1 MRRGEGNLL
10 NALPPYWRLKELCQG
25 RKKRKMLILCDA
37 VDCKVMLDEGPRNVA
52 LYIGKERKLVKISL
66 LISLDPRKSL

>member
-1 MRRGEGNLL
+1 
-10 NALPPYWRLKELCQG
+10 
-25 RKKRKMLILCDA
+25 MLILCDA